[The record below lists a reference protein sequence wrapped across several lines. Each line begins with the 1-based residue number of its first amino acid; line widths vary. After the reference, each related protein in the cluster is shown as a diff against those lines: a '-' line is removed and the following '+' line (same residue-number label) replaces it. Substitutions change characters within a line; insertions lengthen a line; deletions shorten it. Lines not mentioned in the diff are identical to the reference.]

1 MKNSYKICVENF
13 DKIGNVLSGYLGEKS
28 DKLSPIVHKLEPANP
43 AAVGDVRI
51 YIEMGTVNKHGVDVH
66 WDMEIDHDDD
76 VALDQYLID
85 HMSLL
90 IGSVISELEDT
101 LSDVATPHLSGF
113 VEIKNHDGVW
123 CANARLRILKGSLL
137 RFYRWA
143 FKK

>member
-1 MKNSYKICVENF
+1 MKNSYKICVKNF
-13 DKIGNVLSGYLGEKS
+13 DKIGNTLSDYLGEKS
-28 DKLSPIVHKLEPANP
+28 DKPSPIVHKLKPVNP

-51 YIEMGTVNKHGVDVH
+51 YIEMGAVNNQGVDVY

-76 VALDQYLID
+76 VALDQCLID

-90 IGSVISELEDT
+90 VGNVIFELEDT

-113 VEIKNHDGVW
+113 VEVKKNDGVW
-123 CANARLRILKGSLL
+123 HSNARLGILKGSLL

-143 FKK
+143 FKR